1 MRVKTDSRPLLDSKS
16 PLARWVYHAVGQQ
29 SDGIRVSF
37 RLRGNQLHILCE
49 ALRCPSAAVVL
60 TRLVQALG
68 RTSVNDLLPV
78 DHPPIYQV
86 SLYGRAIGQK
96 SPAWSEVVILS
107 QLDRYL
113 EQLTTLQAPQP
124 TPPEGAASLE
134 VSAPSSGARNTTVS
148 QRSRLSSALVIS
160 NERRA
165 RQGQP
170 EAIAAY
176 LSETLSSLGVSVKVS
191 VRAIPCEPH
200 SQEAMGTLDQ
210 GIPTPSQRLSITCE
224 SIYSPDPILVAE
236 PIARQL
242 RHLELADFQDAL
254 VVSQVAGEPRP
265 DWLLRIDLT
274 PPETMLRSWARWGD
288 VQAIARLLNQALAP
302 EGTQVSATLNETT
315 LHLFC
320 ALQDQPH
327 GRSPV
332 APPQTLTVAAIA
344 PILASL
350 APQGIHA
357 ATIYGVTQA
366 PKQSQAAAPDL
377 DTTPSWVHWLDL
389 PAQEH
394 SALADSTLTLAQSR
408 DLPAIA
414 FLLTR
419 LLNTDL
425 DWQLETGGI
434 RIQILHKRDLLHIM
448 ADAPVCPQQ
457 KQVGPAIARFMRQ
470 LRLPKISGV
479 RIYGRRAGQR
489 RPLWSYG
496 LDFVPRR
503 RLVPEATPEFAASS
517 AHVGDLIADPGELA
531 IQEPTTEGDIS
542 SAVTEVTQQLWHTL
556 QQGLIRSQL
565 FLPAD
570 QTPRQAGYHGK
581 ELALI
586 WGCIG
591 VLLVVQSDFVL
602 SRVISQPPEAAPS
615 LSIPPAPAA
624 NPPEETAQPLEALM
638 PTLSLNKD
646 GEIDEDSNAFSAD
659 GFTRPG
665 STDITVDESLSG
677 STEDIVTL
685 EAEPLK
691 PSAATSV
698 ALAIARSDRPS
709 FNSRQLDEKLAL
721 YQQFVLDYGTPDILV
736 VGSSRALR
744 GVDPSAL
751 KNSLAAQGYPSLT
764 VFNFGV
770 NGATAQVVDLIVR
783 ELLPPESLPRLIIW
797 ADGARAFNSGR
808 LDITYNGIVASDA
821 YKAFQAGTLPPLFEE
836 QSDPGTQEDSE
847 ADTEPAPVT
856 PAQPRTIFERYQTIN
871 QRLTETLGDRSGL
884 YAQRDRLSQLL
895 KGSLLAS
902 LTPEPPSDPIRD
914 LESEPIEGVGSPVLQ
929 SRVDFEG
936 FLPLSERFNPATYYQ
951 KYSKVSGSYD
961 TDYDAFRLAGEQIEA
976 LQSLTQFLDQRQIT
990 LAFVNLPLTE
1000 DYLDP
1005 VRSEAETAFI
1015 QEMIRIDAESKLI
1028 FRDLGQL
1035 WPNRN
1040 DFFSDPSHLNR
1051 YGAYA
1056 VSQALANDPLIPWS
1070 KAQSLQDP

>member
-1 MRVKTDSRPLLDSKS
+1 MKTDSRPLLDSKS
-16 PLARWVYHAVGQQ
+16 PLARWVYHAVGHQA
-29 SDGIRVSF
+29 DGVRVSF
-37 RLRGNQLHILCE
+37 RVRGNQLHILCE

-60 TRLVQALG
+60 ARLVQALG

-78 DHPPIYQV
+78 NHPPIYQV
-86 SLYGRAIGQK
+86 SLYGRAMGQK

-113 EQLTTLQAPQP
+113 EQLTTLQVPQP
-124 TPPEGAASLE
+124 APPEGAASLE
-134 VSAPSSGARNTTVS
+134 VSGSGTRSATVS
-148 QRSRLSSALVIS
+148 SRSRLGSALVIS
-160 NERRA
+160 NEQRA

-191 VRAIPCEPH
+191 VRAVPCEPH
-200 SQEAMGTLDQ
+200 TQEATGTLDQ
-210 GIPTPSQRLSITCE
+210 GIPARSQRLSITCE
-224 SIYSPDPILVAE
+224 SIYSPDPMLVAE

-254 VVSQVAGEPRP
+254 VVSQVAGEPKP

-288 VQAIARLLNQALAP
+288 VQAIARLLNQALEPVGA
-302 EGTQVSATLNETT
+302 QVSATLNETT

-320 ALQDQPH
+320 VLQAQPN

-332 APPQTLTVAAIA
+332 APPQAPTVEAIA

-357 ATIYGVTQA
+357 ATIYGVTHA
-366 PKQSQAAAPDL
+366 PKESQTAAPEP
-377 DTTPSWVHWLDL
+377 DTIPSWVDWLNL

-394 SALADSTLTLAQSR
+394 AALADATLTLAQGG

-434 RIQILHKRDLLHIM
+434 RIQILRKRDLLHIM

-470 LRLPKISGV
+470 LRLPKIAGV

-531 IQEPTTEGDIS
+531 IQEPPIEGDFAS
-542 SAVTEVTQQLWHTL
+542 TVTEVTQQLQQRL
-556 QQGLIRSQL
+556 QQSLIQSQL

-570 QTPRQAGYHGK
+570 QTPRHGGYHGK
-581 ELALI
+581 GLALV

-602 SRVISQPPEAAPS
+602 SRLIPQPLEAAPS
-615 LSIPPAPAA
+615 VSLPAAPAA

-638 PTLSLNKD
+638 PSLSLSKEGD
-646 GEIDEDSNAFSAD
+646 DLAEDSEAFSSD

-665 STDITVDESLSG
+665 TTDITLDDNPASG
-677 STEDIVTL
+677 SEGVVTL

-691 PSAATSV
+691 PSAATEV

-721 YQQFVLDYGTPDILV
+721 YQQFVLDYGTPDVLV

-751 KNSLAAQGYPSLT
+751 KNALAAQGYPNLT

-783 ELLPPESLPRLIIW
+783 ELLPPKYLPRLIVW

-821 YKAFQAGTLPPLFEE
+821 YKAFEAGTLPPLFEE
-836 QSDPGTQEDSE
+836 QADPAAQETAE
-847 ADTEPAPVT
+847 AESAPVT
-856 PAQPRTIFERYQTIN
+856 PVKPQTIFERYQTIN
-871 QRLTETLGDRSGL
+871 QQMTAVLGDRSGL
-884 YAQRDRLSQLL
+884 YSQRDRLSQLL
-895 KGSLLAS
+895 KDGLLGSLSPQEPSATLS
-902 LTPEPPSDPIRD
+902 DLTST
-914 LESEPIEGVGSPVLQ
+914 ESFEGVGSPVMQ

-961 TDYDAFRLAGEQIEA
+961 TDYDAFRLAGEQMDA
-976 LQSLTQFLDQRQIT
+976 LQSLIGFTEQQGIT
-990 LAFVNLPLTE
+990 LAFINLPLTE

-1005 VRSEAETAFI
+1005 VRSDAEAAFI
-1015 QEMIRIDAESKLI
+1015 QEMIRVDAESKLI
-1028 FRDLGQL
+1028 FRDFGQL
-1035 WPNRN
+1035 WPTRN

-1056 VSQALANDPLIPWS
+1056 VSKALANDPLIPWS
-1070 KAQSLQDP
+1070 QGNSLPEP

>member
-1 MRVKTDSRPLLDSKS
+1 MKTDSRPLLDSKS
-16 PLARWVYHAVGQQ
+16 PLARWVYHAVGHQA
-29 SDGIRVSF
+29 DGVRVSF

-49 ALRCPSAAVVL
+49 ALRCPSAAVML
-60 TRLVQALG
+60 ARLVQALS
-68 RTSVNDLLPV
+68 RTSINDLLPV

-124 TPPEGAASLE
+124 APPEGSASLE
-134 VSAPSSGARNTTVS
+134 VSGSGTRNATVS
-148 QRSRLSSALVIS
+148 PRSRLSSALVIS
-160 NERRA
+160 NEQRA

-200 SQEAMGTLDQ
+200 TQEVTGTLDQ
-210 GIPTPSQRLSITCE
+210 GIPARSQRLSITCE
-224 SIYSPDPILVAE
+224 SIYSPDPMLVAE

-254 VVSQVAGEPRP
+254 VVSQVTGEPKP

-274 PPETMLRSWARWGD
+274 PQETMLRSWARWGD

-320 ALQDQPH
+320 VLQTQPN
-327 GRSPV
+327 GRSPI
-332 APPQTLTVAAIA
+332 APPQTLSVGAIA
-344 PILASL
+344 PVLASL

-366 PKQSQAAAPDL
+366 PKESQTAAPDA
-377 DTTPSWVHWLDL
+377 DTTPTWVDWLNL

-394 SALADSTLTLAQSR
+394 AALAESTLDLAQSG

-434 RIQILHKRDLLHIM
+434 RIQILRKRDLLHIM
-448 ADAPVCPQQ
+448 ADAPICPQQ

-470 LRLPKISGV
+470 LRLPKIAGV

-531 IQEPTTEGDIS
+531 IQESPIEGDLS
-542 SAVTEVTQQLWHTL
+542 SSVTEVTQQLWYSL
-556 QQGLIRSQL
+556 QQSLIRSQL

-570 QTPRQAGYHGK
+570 QTPRQGGYHGK
-581 ELALI
+581 GLALI

-615 LSIPPAPAA
+615 LSPPAAPLAS
-624 NPPEETAQPLEALM
+624 PPEEIAQPLEALM
-638 PTLSLNKD
+638 PSLSLSKESGD
-646 GEIDEDSNAFSAD
+646 LAEDSDAFSSD

-665 STDITVDESLSG
+665 TTDVTVTDDPTADSEG
-677 STEDIVTL
+677 IVTL

-721 YQQFVLDYGTPDILV
+721 YQQFVQDYGTPDVLV

-744 GVDPSAL
+744 GIDPSAL
-751 KNSLAAQGYPSLT
+751 KNALAAQGYPSLT

-783 ELLPPESLPRLIIW
+783 ELLPPKYLPRLIIW

-821 YKAFQAGTLPPLFEE
+821 YKAFEAGTLPPLFEE
-836 QSDPGTQEDSE
+836 QADPAAEETAETK
-847 ADTEPAPVT
+847 AEPAPVA
-856 PAQPRTIFERYQTIN
+856 PAEPRTIFERYQTIN
-871 QRLTETLGDRSGL
+871 QQMTAALGDRSGL
-884 YAQRDRLSQLL
+884 YSQRDRLSQLL
-895 KGSLLAS
+895 KDGLLGSLSPKAPSAPLSDLAS
-902 LTPEPPSDPIRD
+902 S
-914 LESEPIEGVGSPVLQ
+914 ESFEGVGSPVLQ

-961 TDYDAFRLAGEQIEA
+961 TDYDAFRLAGEQMDA
-976 LQSLTQFLDQRQIT
+976 LQSLIDFTEQQGIA
-990 LAFVNLPLTE
+990 LAFINLPLTE

-1005 VRSEAETAFI
+1005 VRSDAEAAFI
-1015 QEMIRIDAESKLI
+1015 QEMIRVDAESKLI
-1028 FRDLGQL
+1028 FRDFGQL
-1035 WPNRN
+1035 WPTRN

-1056 VSQALANDPLIPWS
+1056 VSKALANDPLIPWS
-1070 KAQSLQDP
+1070 RAQSLPEP